1 MQRAREETEDPNPRP
16 AVRRATMEPRYTPL
30 EQWLFLE
37 VAALNDR
44 VARAEEER
52 VEFADKLKVLE
63 DVVWKL
69 LRNQGGY
76 VTEVVEAVM
85 EQEEV
90 EDETGILTRMIAEW
104 DAEQEEGQRD
114 WEGIVDEFFEL
125 EDLFTV

>member
-1 MQRAREETEDPNPRP
+1 MWQTAKVIVQYAASPSKRQDQTRARLCAVLP
-16 AVRRATMEPRYTPL
+16 AEPRYTPL
-30 EQWLFLE
+30 EQWLFWRLPRLT
-37 VAALNDR
+37 AR

-90 EDETGILTRMIAEW
+90 EDETGILTAE
-104 DAEQEEGQRD
+104 
-114 WEGIVDEFFEL
+114 
-125 EDLFTV
+125 